1 MRSAKH
7 IQQLCEPLVPLNM
20 DWAIMEG
27 CARETDNQKSAQKST
42 SNPQGQASSSRRQAT
57 KGIHTIHGEKSQ
69 RT

>member
-1 MRSAKH
+1 MCSANH

-27 CARETDNQKSAQKST
+27 CTHETDNQKSAQKST
-42 SNPQGQASSSRRQAT
+42 SNPQGQASSSRHQAT